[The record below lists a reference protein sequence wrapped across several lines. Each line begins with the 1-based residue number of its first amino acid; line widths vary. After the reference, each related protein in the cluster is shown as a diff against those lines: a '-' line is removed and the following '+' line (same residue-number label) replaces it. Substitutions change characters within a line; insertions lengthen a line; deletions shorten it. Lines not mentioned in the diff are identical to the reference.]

1 MAKKPTAH
9 AVIGCLTLFLI
20 LVFVLSLFVGQ
31 EGNSLLFSSKNELR
45 EVGWFLLLELRLPR
59 ALLAMVAGAGL
70 SLCGTVL
77 QGYLRNPLAEPTILG
92 VSGLGALGAVLAI
105 FLGWFQVFPYA
116 VPLCAMALAALC
128 PFIFY
133 IFLRGKWKVSTVILV
148 GIGIS
153 NFVSAFTAL
162 FLNLMDKNY
171 ARLEIIFWLFGSF
184 ADRTLE
190 QVLTIIPPIFC
201 GIGLLLYKKSALD
214 KMSFG
219 EEMAQVLGV
228 QMPAFSMRLILGIVL
243 VIGPIVSLTGI
254 IGFIGLIVPHI
265 LRFWL
270 GEKPS
275 HLLIPACLGGAL
287 FALGADIIT
296 RLLPTH
302 GELKVGVV
310 TALFGVPVFIQLV
323 RRMSRASVQ

>member
-1 MAKKPTAH
+1 MPKKYTARS
-9 AVIGCLTLFLI
+9 VIGALILFLV
-20 LVFVLSLFVGQ
+20 LLFGLSLFVGQ
-31 EGNSLLFSSKNELR
+31 DGNSLLFSEQSELR
-45 EVGWFLLLELRLPR
+45 EAGWFLLIQLRLPR
-59 ALLAMVAGAGL
+59 ALLAMLAGAGL
-70 SLCGTVL
+70 SLCGAVL

-105 FLGWFQVFPYA
+105 FLGWFTIFPYA
-116 VPLCAMALAALC
+116 VPLCAMTLAALC
-128 PFIFY
+128 PLIFY
-133 IFLRGKWKVSTVILV
+133 VFLRGRWKISTVILV

-184 ADRTLE
+184 ADRTLG
-190 QVLTIIPPIFC
+190 QVLTIMQPIFC
-201 GIGLLLYKKSALD
+201 GVGLLLYKKRALD

-228 QMPAFSMRLILGIVL
+228 RMPAFSMRLILGIVL

-254 IGFIGLIVPHI
+254 IGFVGLIVPHM

-270 GEKPS
+270 GDKPS
-275 HLLIPACLGGAL
+275 RLLVPACLGGAL
-287 FALGADIIT
+287 FALGADIMT

-323 RRMSRASVQ
+323 RRMSSDSVQ